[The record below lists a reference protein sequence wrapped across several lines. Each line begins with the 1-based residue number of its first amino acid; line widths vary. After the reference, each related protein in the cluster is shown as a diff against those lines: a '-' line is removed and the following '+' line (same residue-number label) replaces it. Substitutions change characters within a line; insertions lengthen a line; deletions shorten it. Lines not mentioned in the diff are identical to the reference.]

1 MPWVAAASIFLNIFL
16 LGSVD
21 KASYIRFLIWTII
34 AVVFY
39 LLYGVHSTHDAEC
52 RNLFEIPLKEG
63 IKYEFFARYPEQ
75 VMVKD
80 NILANNDED
89 SRPVQIKVQI
99 GFSTPGCVDSQMP
112 QDLYEK
118 PLPTHGD
125 IALLVVGAPEK
136 GKRWQCR
143 SLFDKCETHF
153 WSTPRV
159 CTNAT
164 WLWQLVLASSA
175 SIQHSPAKVLIA
187 SFFERCATSTVVA
200 SSETSW
206 AGGVSHCRI
215 SNVKKNPWAGSLEP
229 LILTVCCKI
238 DENVYLHKST
248 RISSSLEFLVP
259 NFVGSITT
267 SRQYLYPFC
276 NSCSG
281 QEMHRIGEVKGK

>member
-1 MPWVAAASIFLNIFL
+1 MGIYFLAAGVCTAMIAFFTDLSVLLNLVSIGTLFVFYMVANALVFRRHNVSGKTNPLPTVAYLTILTILATTFVTIWQLDHGFQHGWTLAFVGGLALTLTAVFSYKVPMVQKGKEWSVPCMPWVAAASIFLNIFL

-63 IKYEFFARYPEQ
+63 IEYEFFARYPEQ

-99 GFSTPGCVDSQMP
+99 DFSTPGCVDSQMP

-136 GKRWQCR
+136 GKR
-143 SLFDKCETHF
+143 
-153 WSTPRV
+153 
-159 CTNAT
+159 
-164 WLWQLVLASSA
+164 
-175 SIQHSPAKVLIA
+175 
-187 SFFERCATSTVVA
+187 
-200 SSETSW
+200 
-206 AGGVSHCRI
+206 
-215 SNVKKNPWAGSLEP
+215 
-229 LILTVCCKI
+229 
-238 DENVYLHKST
+238 
-248 RISSSLEFLVP
+248 
-259 NFVGSITT
+259 
-267 SRQYLYPFC
+267 
-276 NSCSG
+276 
-281 QEMHRIGEVKGK
+281 